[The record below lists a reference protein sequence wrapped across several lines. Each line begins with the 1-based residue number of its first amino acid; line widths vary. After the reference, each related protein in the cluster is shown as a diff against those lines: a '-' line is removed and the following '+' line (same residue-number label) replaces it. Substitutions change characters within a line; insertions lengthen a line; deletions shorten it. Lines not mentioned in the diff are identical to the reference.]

1 MLTGLFWMTA
11 IFGVGVTVVDLLG
24 LIGGGSEDAGAG
36 ADDSGGDDPGGG
48 AHDGGGGAPVLS
60 FLRWLRTLVYFCL
73 GFGPFGLAAG
83 AFGSGPVG
91 SLVWSLAGG
100 VSMSVLARLF
110 FRFQRTR
117 LDSSLHDEEL
127 LMEPGTVIVP
137 IAAGS
142 MGKVRVLFGQSVTE
156 RYARAEDGSEEFAS
170 GDRVVIS
177 RINGTMRLRTQGGTM
192 IEGFIGGGA
201 AAVVAFVLAIGLL
214 RSVIRVCPP
223 DQVLVVTGAK
233 TNIRGKSYG
242 FRLQRGGWTFVVPFF
257 QSVQGLGLSTIPI
270 DVRVEGVNSAN
281 GITVGADATACVCVD
296 HEDDALLYSAVERL
310 MGKSR
315 AEIQEQIQQTM
326 VGNFRGALNKTTPL
340 QAIGMVE
347 SVEERDR
354 AGEGGSLTRNDV
366 DPDDDVE
373 GERAQFRAELLRDSN
388 QDLSTFGMRVVS
400 VSLQK
405 IWDTSNY
412 IANLAN
418 KTLSRKRQEVEI
430 EEARLKAQ
438 AERSESDANRREA
451 VAENSADEQIIAAQQ
466 ELEVLRRTC
475 VAEVEQNRL
484 EADSAIARADSE
496 GERAVQ
502 EIAVEL
508 RKLKNVSDVTLEA
521 DTRRQAAEILADGEN
536 QAVQIVE
543 STPQ

>member
-1 MLTGLFWMTA
+1 
-11 IFGVGVTVVDLLG
+11 
-24 LIGGGSEDAGAG
+24 
-36 ADDSGGDDPGGG
+36 
-48 AHDGGGGAPVLS
+48 
-60 FLRWLRTLVYFCL
+60 
-73 GFGPFGLAAG
+73 
-83 AFGSGPVG
+83 
-91 SLVWSLAGG
+91 
-100 VSMSVLARLF
+100 
-110 FRFQRTR
+110 
-117 LDSSLHDEEL
+117 
-127 LMEPGTVIVP
+127 MET
-137 IAAGS
+137 
-142 MGKVRVLFGQSVTE
+142 
-156 RYARAEDGSEEFAS
+156 
-170 GDRVVIS
+170 
-177 RINGTMRLRTQGGTM
+177 
-192 IEGFIGGGA
+192 FIGGGV
-201 AAVVAFVLAIGLL
+201 AAVAAFVFVIAML

-233 TNIRGKSYG
+233 TTIRGKSYG

-354 AGEGGSLTRNDV
+354 AGEGESLV
-366 DPDDDVE
+366 PSEAEADVE
-373 GERAQFRAELLRDSN
+373 GERAQFRGELLRDTN

-466 ELEVLRRTC
+466 ELEVLRRKC
-475 VAEVEQNRL
+475 EAEVEQTRQ
-484 EADSAIARADSE
+484 ETDSAIARAESE

-508 RKLKNVSDVTLEA
+508 RKLKNVSDITLEA
-521 DTRRQAAEILADGEN
+521 DTRRRAAETLADGQN
-536 QAVQIVE
+536 QAVQIIE
-543 STPQ
+543 STHNDLLDQKATLVANAGDAGKIALFVQQQLPTLFAAYERHARELKVDNVVIMDDERGMNGLLNRGPDAFVDFLQRFEAGFGISVKELLGQRAGAADADEVQA

>member
-1 MLTGLFWMTA
+1 MLEGFIA
-11 IFGVGVTVVDLLG
+11 G
-24 LIGGGSEDAGAG
+24 GAG
-36 ADDSGGDDPGGG
+36 A
-48 AHDGGGGAPVLS
+48 
-60 FLRWLRTLVYFCL
+60 
-73 GFGPFGLAAG
+73 
-83 AFGSGPVG
+83 
-91 SLVWSLAGG
+91 
-100 VSMSVLARLF
+100 
-110 FRFQRTR
+110 
-117 LDSSLHDEEL
+117 
-127 LMEPGTVIVP
+127 
-137 IAAGS
+137 
-142 MGKVRVLFGQSVTE
+142 
-156 RYARAEDGSEEFAS
+156 
-170 GDRVVIS
+170 
-177 RINGTMRLRTQGGTM
+177 
-192 IEGFIGGGA
+192 
-201 AAVVAFVLAIGLL
+201 AVVFFLLIGLL

-233 TNIRGKSYG
+233 TRIRGKSYG

-257 QSVQGLGLSTIPI
+257 QSVQGLGLGTIPI

-296 HEDDALLYSAVERL
+296 HEDDTLLYAAVERL

-315 AEIQEQIQQTM
+315 AEIQDQIQQTM

-354 AGEGGSLTRNDV
+354 AGEGGSLVRLV
-366 DPDDDVE
+366 QPEQVQPDQVRPDAAADEDAE

-438 AERSESDANRREA
+438 AERAESDANRRQQ
-451 VAENSADEQIIAAQQ
+451 VAENSADEKIIAAQQ
-466 ELEVLRRTC
+466 ELEVLRRNC
-475 VAEVEQNRL
+475 AAEVEQTRL
-484 EADSAIARADSE
+484 EADSGIARAESE

-508 RKLKNVSDVTLEA
+508 RKLKNVSDITLEA
-521 DTRRQAAEILADGEN
+521 DTRRRAAETLADGEN
-536 QAVQIVE
+536 QAVQTVE
-543 STPQ
+543 STHNDLLDQKAKMVATAGDVGKVALFVQQQLPNLFSAYERYAREVKMDNVVIMDDERGMNGLLNRGPEAFVDFLQRFEDGFGISVKELLSQHDGSGGKVKA

>member
-1 MLTGLFWMTA
+1 ML
-11 IFGVGVTVVDLLG
+11 
-24 LIGGGSEDAGAG
+24 E
-36 ADDSGGDDPGGG
+36 
-48 AHDGGGGAPVLS
+48 
-60 FLRWLRTLVYFCL
+60 
-73 GFGPFGLAAG
+73 GFI
-83 AFGSGPVG
+83 
-91 SLVWSLAGG
+91 AGG
-100 VSMSVLARLF
+100 V
-110 FRFQRTR
+110 
-117 LDSSLHDEEL
+117 
-127 LMEPGTVIVP
+127 
-137 IAAGS
+137 
-142 MGKVRVLFGQSVTE
+142 
-156 RYARAEDGSEEFAS
+156 
-170 GDRVVIS
+170 
-177 RINGTMRLRTQGGTM
+177 
-192 IEGFIGGGA
+192 
-201 AAVVAFVLAIGLL
+201 AAVVVFFVVIGLL

-233 TNIRGKSYG
+233 TRIHGKSYG

-257 QSVQGLGLSTIPI
+257 QSVQGLGLGTIPI

-315 AEIQEQIQQTM
+315 AEIQDQIQQTM

-354 AGEGGSLTRNDV
+354 TGEGGSLARTDE
-366 DPDDDVE
+366 PEDDAE

-438 AERSESDANRREA
+438 AERAESDAGRRQQ
-451 VAENSADEQIIAAQQ
+451 VAENSADESIIAAQQ
-466 ELEVLRRTC
+466 ELEVLRRNC
-475 VAEVEQNRL
+475 AAEVEQTRL
-484 EADSAIARADSE
+484 EADSAIARAESE

-502 EIAVEL
+502 EVAVEL

-521 DTRRQAAEILADGEN
+521 DTKRRAAEILADGEN
-536 QAVQIVE
+536 QAVQTVE
-543 STPQ
+543 ATHNDLLDQKAKMVATSGDVGKVALFVQQQLPNLFSAYERYAREVKLDNVVVMDDERGMNGLLNRGPEAFVDFLQRFEDGFGISVKELLSQRDGSGGEAQA

>member
-1 MLTGLFWMTA
+1 
-11 IFGVGVTVVDLLG
+11 
-24 LIGGGSEDAGAG
+24 
-36 ADDSGGDDPGGG
+36 
-48 AHDGGGGAPVLS
+48 
-60 FLRWLRTLVYFCL
+60 
-73 GFGPFGLAAG
+73 
-83 AFGSGPVG
+83 
-91 SLVWSLAGG
+91 
-100 VSMSVLARLF
+100 
-110 FRFQRTR
+110 
-117 LDSSLHDEEL
+117 
-127 LMEPGTVIVP
+127 
-137 IAAGS
+137 
-142 MGKVRVLFGQSVTE
+142 
-156 RYARAEDGSEEFAS
+156 
-170 GDRVVIS
+170 
-177 RINGTMRLRTQGGTM
+177 M
-192 IEGFIGGGA
+192 IEGFVGGGV
-201 AAVVAFVLAIGLL
+201 AAVVAFVFAIGVL

-475 VAEVEQNRL
+475 EGGGGAEPAGDGQHHRTRRERGRARGAGDRRRVAQAQKRFRRHPGGGHQAAGGGDPGRRAEPGGADRRVDPQRPPGPEGDPGRRRRRL
-484 EADSAIARADSE
+484 RQD
-496 GERAVQ
+496 RAV
-502 EIAVEL
+502 
-508 RKLKNVSDVTLEA
+508 RP
-521 DTRRQAAEILADGEN
+521 AAASHP
-536 QAVQIVE
+536 VCRV
-543 STPQ
+543 

>member
-1 MLTGLFWMTA
+1 ML
-11 IFGVGVTVVDLLG
+11 
-24 LIGGGSEDAGAG
+24 
-36 ADDSGGDDPGGG
+36 
-48 AHDGGGGAPVLS
+48 
-60 FLRWLRTLVYFCL
+60 
-73 GFGPFGLAAG
+73 
-83 AFGSGPVG
+83 
-91 SLVWSLAGG
+91 
-100 VSMSVLARLF
+100 
-110 FRFQRTR
+110 
-117 LDSSLHDEEL
+117 
-127 LMEPGTVIVP
+127 
-137 IAAGS
+137 
-142 MGKVRVLFGQSVTE
+142 
-156 RYARAEDGSEEFAS
+156 
-170 GDRVVIS
+170 
-177 RINGTMRLRTQGGTM
+177 
-192 IEGFIGGGA
+192 EGFIASGV
-201 AAVVAFVLAIGLL
+201 AAVIVFFVAIGLL

-233 TNIRGKSYG
+233 TRIRGKSYG

-257 QSVQGLGLSTIPI
+257 QSVQGLGLGTIPI

-315 AEIQEQIQQTM
+315 AEIQDQIQQTM

-354 AGEGGSLTRNDV
+354 AGEGGSLARTDE
-366 DPDDDVE
+366 PDEDAE

-438 AERSESDANRREA
+438 AERAESDAGRRRQ
-451 VAENSADEQIIAAQQ
+451 VAENSADESIIAAQQ
-466 ELEVLRRTC
+466 ELEVLRRNC
-475 VAEVEQNRL
+475 SAEVEQTRL
-484 EADSAIARADSE
+484 EADSAIARAESE

-502 EIAVEL
+502 EVAVEL

-521 DTRRQAAEILADGEN
+521 DTKRRAAEILADGEN
-536 QAVQIVE
+536 QAVQTVE
-543 STPQ
+543 ATHNDLLDQKATMVATAGDVGKVALFVQQQLPNLFSAYERYAREVKLDNVVVMDDERGMNGLLNRGPEAFVDFLKRFEDGFGISVKEMLSQNDDRSEEVRA

>member
-1 MLTGLFWMTA
+1 MTPE
-11 IFGVGVTVVDLLG
+11 IL
-24 LIGGGSEDAGAG
+24 
-36 ADDSGGDDPGGG
+36 
-48 AHDGGGGAPVLS
+48 
-60 FLRWLRTLVYFCL
+60 
-73 GFGPFGLAAG
+73 
-83 AFGSGPVG
+83 GSG
-91 SLVWSLAGG
+91 
-100 VSMSVLARLF
+100 
-110 FRFQRTR
+110 
-117 LDSSLHDEEL
+117 
-127 LMEPGTVIVP
+127 
-137 IAAGS
+137 IAA
-142 MGKVRVLFGQSVTE
+142 VSV
-156 RYARAEDGSEEFAS
+156 FF
-170 GDRVVIS
+170 VI
-177 RINGTMRLRTQGGTM
+177 
-192 IEGFIGGGA
+192 IG
-201 AAVVAFVLAIGLL
+201 IL

-223 DQVLVVTGAK
+223 DQVLVVTGTK
-233 TNIRGKSYG
+233 TQVRGKNYG

-257 QSVQGLGLSTIPI
+257 QSVQGLGLGTIPI
-270 DVRVEGVNSAN
+270 DVRIEGVNSAN

-296 HEDDALLYSAVERL
+296 HEDDTLLYSAVERL

-347 SVEERDR
+347 SVEQRDR
-354 AGEGGSLTRNDV
+354 AGEGDSLVRSDEE
-366 DPDDDVE
+366 PDADADARADADADADADVE

-438 AERSESDANRREA
+438 AERAESDAKRREA
-451 VAENSADEQIIAAQQ
+451 VAENSANEQIIAAQQ
-466 ELEVLRRTC
+466 KLEVLRRKC
-475 VAEVEQNRL
+475 EAEVEQTKL
-484 EADSAIARADSE
+484 EADSAVAGAENE
-496 GERAVQ
+496 GERTVQ

-521 DTRRQAAEILADGEN
+521 DIKRRAAEILADGQN

-543 STPQ
+543 STHNDLLDQKATMLANAGDAGKIALFVQQQLPTLFASYQRYARELKVDNVVIMDDERGMNGLLNRGPEAFVDFLQRFEDGFGISVKELLTQGDAAAAQGEAKVQA

>member
-1 MLTGLFWMTA
+1 ML
-11 IFGVGVTVVDLLG
+11 
-24 LIGGGSEDAGAG
+24 
-36 ADDSGGDDPGGG
+36 
-48 AHDGGGGAPVLS
+48 
-60 FLRWLRTLVYFCL
+60 
-73 GFGPFGLAAG
+73 
-83 AFGSGPVG
+83 
-91 SLVWSLAGG
+91 
-100 VSMSVLARLF
+100 
-110 FRFQRTR
+110 
-117 LDSSLHDEEL
+117 
-127 LMEPGTVIVP
+127 
-137 IAAGS
+137 
-142 MGKVRVLFGQSVTE
+142 
-156 RYARAEDGSEEFAS
+156 
-170 GDRVVIS
+170 
-177 RINGTMRLRTQGGTM
+177 
-192 IEGFIGGGA
+192 EGFIASGV
-201 AAVVAFVLAIGLL
+201 AAVIVFFVAIGLL

-233 TNIRGKSYG
+233 TRIRGKSYG

-257 QSVQGLGLSTIPI
+257 QSVQGLGLGTIPI

-315 AEIQEQIQQTM
+315 AEIQDQIQQTM

-354 AGEGGSLTRNDV
+354 AGEGGSLARTDE
-366 DPDDDVE
+366 PDEDAE

-438 AERSESDANRREA
+438 AERAESDAGRRRQ
-451 VAENSADEQIIAAQQ
+451 VAENSADESIIAAQQ
-466 ELEVLRRTC
+466 ELEVLRRNC
-475 VAEVEQNRL
+475 SAEVEQTRL
-484 EADSAIARADSE
+484 EADSAIARAESE

-502 EIAVEL
+502 EVAVEL

-521 DTRRQAAEILADGEN
+521 DTKRRAAEILADGEN
-536 QAVQIVE
+536 QAVQTVE
-543 STPQ
+543 ATHNDLLDQKATMVATAGGVGKVALFVQQQLPNLFSAYERYAREVKLDNVVVMDDERGMNGLLNRGPEAFVDFLQRFEDGFGISVKEMLSQNDDRSEEVRA